1 MTANAYSLF
10 VTESIDRLCARNAL
24 QATAGQQH
32 ATVQLLGRL
41 NRRGN
46 VVIEVCDNGPAVP
59 AEILRKIFVPFFTTK
74 EGGSGVGLALARQV
88 MVAQGGFIRV
98 GNRDQGGTIFSL
110 TF

>member
-1 MTANAYSLF
+1 VLLNL
-10 VTESIDRLCARNAL
+10 VRNAL
-24 QATAGQQH
+24 QATSGQQD
-32 ATVQLLGRL
+32 ATVQLIGRL

-46 VVIEVCDNGPAVP
+46 IVLEVSDNGPGVP
-59 AEILRKIFVPFFTTK
+59 GEILRKIFVPFFTTK

-98 GNRDQGGTIFSL
+98 GNREQGGAVFSL